1 MGFDIT
7 VTPKEWSPRGEAVI
21 HKGHR
26 RLLVWSGIPGEPAR
40 VRVYHQ
46 GQNQDLA
53 RFLQPSKNPHPHRQ
67 EPPCPKYTLCGGCP
81 LMHIDPAGQHKA
93 RLFMLRK
100 HLEAA
105 GISGKAPDSIV
116 PSPDGD
122 TGYRHV
128 VKMVVGYSDRG
139 HIRVGARGRDGQSIV
154 PISRCD
160 VATPELRR
168 LMVSVTHHII
178 QLQITPYRPDTGEGS
193 LRYIVMRQSRATG
206 GILITLVSGR
216 KDRLLGQLAQA
227 LATENSTVAGI
238 HLHFNSSAGNAIL
251 DRDENGLVRTLPL
264 SGDLTICDT
273 LSGINLRIGPGDFF
287 QVNPAVAEQIVS
299 DVVEMFASDRARAV
313 VDLYSGVGAF
323 ALALGKHHG
332 WSIGVE
338 GVAGAILRARE
349 NAKHNGITAEFVAG
363 DVHEVLP
370 DIQRRLDGRAPVV
383 VVDPARRGL
392 GADVVQQL
400 IQLEPARI
408 AYLSCNPRSLAED
421 LKGFITAGWDVK
433 TLTAYDMFPQTAHL
447 EVLAELTPPIAP
459 PEPTR
464 RPPRRKIVR

>member
-7 VTPKEWSPRGEAVI
+7 VTPKEWTPRGEAI
-21 HKGHR
+21 IRKGHR
-26 RLLVWSGIPGEPAR
+26 RLVVWSGIPGESAM

-46 GQNQDLA
+46 GQYQDRA
-53 RFLQPSKNPHPHRQ
+53 RFLQPANGPHPHRQ

-81 LMHIDPAGQHKA
+81 LMHIDPTGQHKA
-93 RLFMLRK
+93 RLFILRK
-100 HLEAA
+100 YLEAA
-105 GISGKAPDSIV
+105 GIPAKAPDSIV

-128 VKMVVGYSDRG
+128 VKMIVGYSDQG
-139 HIRVGARGRDGQSIV
+139 HLRVGARGRDGQTIV

-168 LMVSVTHHII
+168 LMVSVAHHII
-178 QLQITPYRPDTGEGS
+178 QLQITPYHPNTGEGS
-193 LRYIVMRQSRATG
+193 LRHIVMRQSRATG
-206 GILITLVSGR
+206 KILITLVSGR
-216 KDRLLGQLAQA
+216 KDRLIGQLAQA
-227 LATENSTVAGI
+227 ITTENSTVAGI
-238 HLHFNSSAGNAIL
+238 HLHFNNSAGDAIF
-251 DRDENGLVRTLPL
+251 DRDENGFIGTLPL
-264 SGDLTICDT
+264 RGDPTICDT
-273 LSGINLRIGPGDFF
+273 LGGVNLRIGPGDSF
-287 QVNPAVAEQIVS
+287 QANPAVADQIVS

-313 VDLYSGVGAF
+313 VNLYSGVGAF
-323 ALALGKHHG
+323 ALALSKHHG

-349 NAKHNGITAEFVAG
+349 NAKHNNITAEFVAG
-363 DVHEVLP
+363 EVHEVLP

-383 VVDPARRGL
+383 VVDPPHRGL

-400 IQLEPARI
+400 VQLEPARI
-408 AYLSCNPRSLAED
+408 AYLSCNPLSLAED
-421 LKGFITAGWDVK
+421 LKGFIAAGWDVK
-433 TLTAYDMFPQTAHL
+433 TLTAYDMSPQTAHL